1 MAPYTQGFWL
11 FCGLGACVFA
21 ALATNWRRVVFLTAG
36 FIAATAWVRLG
47 RMPDPAWME
56 GLAVCIVI
64 LIFMRPKF
72 VWVAIVFGGILASL
86 LGSLLQFEGVGVF
99 PAMLSPAAL
108 LVVSVGF
115 GMCRPKFAPAAIRD
129 DALILIAVL
138 GLLLAVAPGLAEG
151 WRSAVTLNV
160 GERGASSQA
169 VPVWVLVMGGA
180 SLGLGGAYS
189 VWRRS

>member
-1 MAPYTQGFWL
+1 
-11 FCGLGACVFA
+11 
-21 ALATNWRRVVFLTAG
+21 
-36 FIAATAWVRLG
+36 
-47 RMPDPAWME
+47 
-56 GLAVCIVI
+56 
-64 LIFMRPKF
+64 
-72 VWVAIVFGGILASL
+72 
-86 LGSLLQFEGVGVF
+86 
-99 PAMLSPAAL
+99 MLSPAAL
-108 LVVSVGF
+108 LVVAAGF
-115 GMCRPKFAPAAIRD
+115 GMSRPKFAPAAIRD
-129 DALILIAVL
+129 DGLILIAAM

>member
-1 MAPYTQGFWL
+1 
-11 FCGLGACVFA
+11 
-21 ALATNWRRVVFLTAG
+21 
-36 FIAATAWVRLG
+36 
-47 RMPDPAWME
+47 ME

-64 LIFMRPKF
+64 LILMRPKF